1 VADLQ
6 TTFEKLVSSFRLL
19 DALDIIIV
27 AFVMYRMILMI
38 RGTRAVQLLKG
49 VVMILLATG
58 IAHTLQLGALSWLL
72 DKILTIGLFAIPV
85 VFQPELRR
93 GLEQLGRGKFFS
105 SRSTSMFQ
113 EEEDIPKTI
122 NELTKATSVLSKN
135 KIGALIILE
144 RETGLVDH
152 LETGI
157 PIGAVVSSELLIN
170 IFIPNTPL
178 HDGAVIIRG
187 QNVLAASCFLPLSD
201 NATLSKE
208 LGTRHRAGIGISEQS
223 DAVAVIV
230 SEETGAISLAADG
243 KLTRN
248 VDEQSF
254 REYLTTLLVP
264 VKTSGFTLF
273 KGKAGQ

>member
-1 VADLQ
+1 MQ
-6 TTFEKLVSSFRLL
+6 TTFENLVSSFRLL
-19 DALDIIIV
+19 DALDLLIV
-27 AFVMYRMILMI
+27 AFVLYRMILMI

-58 IAHTLQLGALSWLL
+58 LAHTLHLGALSWLL

-105 SRSTSMFQ
+105 SRSTTLFQ

-122 NELTKATSVLSKN
+122 NELTKATGVLAKN

-144 RETGLVDH
+144 RETGLSDH
-152 LETGI
+152 IETGI

-170 IFIPNTPL
+170 TFIPNTPL

-187 QNVLAASCFLPLSD
+187 QNILAASCFLPLSD
-201 NATLSKE
+201 NALISKE

-248 VDEQSF
+248 LDEQSF
-254 REYLTTLLVP
+254 REFLTNLLVP
-264 VKTSGFTLF
+264 VKTDRFTLF
-273 KGKAGQ
+273 KGKAGS